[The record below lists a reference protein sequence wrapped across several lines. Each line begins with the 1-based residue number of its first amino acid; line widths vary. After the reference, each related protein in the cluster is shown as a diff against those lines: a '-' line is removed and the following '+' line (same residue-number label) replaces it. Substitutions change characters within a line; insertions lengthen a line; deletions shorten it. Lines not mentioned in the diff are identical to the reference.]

1 MFQRARL
8 RLTIL
13 YVSLMGVTLALVA
26 GGILLLGAEQT
37 RRAEDQSLR
46 LRAESIAG
54 FMKPADGRVVF
65 TAFDREAALGA
76 RPGGPPP
83 PRLEGEGIIVYPLDV
98 QNNLVIERRPADPI
112 AGLPDIGS
120 AQAAV
125 EAAEGQFQTLSLEAG
140 EVRVYNLPVLVND
153 QTTSVVQVVRSRYFV
168 DSTVTQLILIVLGAG
183 ALGLLFSA
191 GASFW
196 LSGRTLRPI
205 ATALQ
210 RQRDFAADASHELRT
225 PLSLVRGNAELLLRH
240 PEQRI
245 SAYGDVVQDIV
256 DESDRLSKLVSDL
269 LTLARADSGHVEI
282 ARESVDLSGLAADLV
297 IDLAPLAEA
306 KGLELRGAIAAGV
319 TAWGDAD
326 RLRQL
331 GVILLDNAI
340 RYTQQGGVTLRV
352 ARDGHMTVL
361 AVTDTGPGIA
371 AEHLPRLFDRFY
383 RVDEARS
390 PEQAGTG
397 LGLAIAQWIVTAHG
411 GRIGVTS
418 TPGRGSTFTVQ
429 LPRASGARGASS
441 EPAGNLPQGSDDVL
455 PDGTAALQR
464 TDSSG

>member
-26 GGILLLGAEQT
+26 GGIFWLGAEQT

-54 FMKPADGRVVF
+54 FMRPGDGRVVIA
-65 TAFDREAALGA
+65 AFDREAALGA

-98 QNNLVIERRPADPI
+98 QDNLVVERRPANPI
-112 AGLPDIGS
+112 AGLPDLAS

-125 EAAEGQFQTLSLEAG
+125 DAGDGRFQTLSLEAG
-140 EVRVYNLPVLVND
+140 EVRVYNLPVVVND

-168 DSTVTQLILIVLGAG
+168 DSTVTRLILIILGAG

-240 PEQRI
+240 PERQI
-245 SAYGDVVQDIV
+245 GAYGDVVQDIV

-269 LTLARADSGHVEI
+269 LTLARADSGNVQI
-282 ARESVDLSGLAADLV
+282 AREAVDLSRLAADLLK
-297 IDLAPLAEA
+297 DLEPLAQV
-306 KGLELRGAIAAGV
+306 KGLRLRGEIAGDVAV
-319 TAWGDAD
+319 WGDAG

-340 RYTQQGGVTLRV
+340 RYTQQGTVTLRV
-352 ARDGHMTVL
+352 ARDGHT
-361 AVTDTGPGIA
+361 AVIELTDTGPGIA

-390 PEQAGTG
+390 TEQGGTG

-411 GRIGVTS
+411 GRIGVMS
-418 TPGRGSTFTVQ
+418 TPGRGSTFTVHLPPVRGGGVGSPAPEDGLPEAQ
-429 LPRASGARGASS
+429 DDVPPSGAAVLPRDR
-441 EPAGNLPQGSDDVL
+441 
-455 PDGTAALQR
+455 
-464 TDSSG
+464 